1 MTACFNEAS
10 GAVTIAKVASTLRTQ
25 ITRENPILECE
36 LPLRGARF
44 EALVPPVVPAP
55 VFSIRLRAVHIFSL
69 GEYEQAGIITS
80 RHYLH
85 LIGCLSVV
93 QSSTYVL
100 LLSVGYRWGAGP
112 PIFYDHPPGTPAVDP
127 VVQALVLTDT
137 VVGATVTALLLALAL
152 QVHKRRGT
160 LDPEKLRT
168 MRG

>member
-1 MTACFNEAS
+1 MMTVLPWV
-10 GAVTIAKVASTLRTQ
+10 VTVWLFGI
-25 ITRENPILECE
+25 
-36 LPLRGARF
+36 G
-44 EALVPPVVPAP
+44 
-55 VFSIRLRAVHIFSL
+55 IF
-69 GEYEQAGIITS
+69 GIITS

-127 VVQALVLTDT
+127 VVQALVLTDI

-160 LDPEKLRT
+160 VDPERLRPL
-168 MRG
+168 GE